1 MLMGEKIFIIGGVAA
16 GTKAAAKIKRENPK
30 AEVVVV
36 TKDEHISYAGCGLP
50 YYIGGV
56 IEEKRELVVKTPE
69 DFKLLTDIDVFIK
82 HEAVKIDTE
91 GKAVEVKDLSK
102 GEIKTFSYDKL
113 VIATGAS
120 PFVPPIEGR
129 DLEGVFSVRTVSDA
143 LAIRELV
150 DKGEIKKA
158 VIVGGGFIG
167 LEVAE
172 NLHDRKVDVSIVE
185 LVDHILPPFDQ
196 EIALLAQNHMEE
208 EGVHIYTGE
217 KVLSL
222 IGAEGKVQKVVTDQR
237 ELEADLVIMSVGV
250 RPNTNLAKEIG
261 VALGSTGA
269 IKVNEYMETNI
280 KDVYAV
286 GDCAESVN
294 LITKQPAW
302 YPMGSTANKMGR
314 VAGINMENE
323 EKDGLKGVLG
333 TTIVKLFKY
342 NAAKT
347 GLSERDAKK
356 AGFEV
361 ETALVP
367 ANDKAHYYPGY
378 REIITK
384 LIVDKKTHKVL
395 GAQVIGEGVVD
406 KPIDIIATAITFG
419 ARVEDLEKLD
429 LAYAPPFSMAM
440 SSTILA
446 ANVLRNKL
454 TGRVQGI
461 GPIELKNRRDELQV
475 VDVRDEGSFMI
486 GTVPGAVNIPSG
498 QLYMRVQEL
507 DPHKETVL
515 VCKVGKNA
523 FLSYIKLKELG
534 FENVKI
540 LEGGMNAY
548 PFERE

>member
-1 MLMGEKIFIIGGVAA
+1 MAEKILVIGGVAA
-16 GTKAAAKIKRENPK
+16 GTKAAAKLKRENPK
-30 AEVVVV
+30 AEIGIV
-36 TKDEHISYAGCGLP
+36 TKDEYISYAGCGLP

-56 IEEKRELVVKTPE
+56 IEEKHELVVKTPE
-69 DFKLLTDIDVFIK
+69 DFKAVTGIDVLTK
-82 HEAVKIDTE
+82 HEAVTINKEEKNVT
-91 GKAVEVKDLSK
+91 VKDLTTRETK
-102 GEIKTFSYDKL
+102 CFEYDQL
-113 VIATGAS
+113 IIATGAS
-120 PFVPPIEGR
+120 PFVPPIEGK
-129 DLEGVFSVRTVSDA
+129 DLKGVFSVRTVSDA
-143 LAIRELV
+143 LKIRELV
-150 DKGEIKKA
+150 DQGEVKKA

-172 NLHDRKVDVSIVE
+172 NLHERNIEVALVE
-185 LVDHILPPFDQ
+185 LIDHILPPFDE
-196 EIALLAQNHMEE
+196 EIALYAQNYMQEQ
-208 EGVHIYTGE
+208 GVNIYTGE

-222 IGAEGKVQKVVTDQR
+222 AGDAKVTKVITDQR

-250 RPNTNLAKEIG
+250 RPNVNLAKEIG
-261 VALGSTGA
+261 IEIGTTGA

-280 KDVYAV
+280 KDIYAV
-286 GDCAESVN
+286 GDCAENVN
-294 LITKQPAW
+294 LVTGKPAW

-314 VAGINMENE
+314 VAGINMANE

-333 TTIVKLFKY
+333 TTVVKLFKM

-347 GLSERDAKK
+347 GLSERDAKE

-384 LIVDKKTHKVL
+384 LVVDKNTHKVL

-406 KPIDIIATAITFG
+406 KPIDIVATAITFG
-419 ARVEDLEKLD
+419 AKVEDLQKID

-446 ANVLRNKL
+446 ASVLTNKL
-454 TGRVQGI
+454 TGRVKGI
-461 GPIELKNRRDELQV
+461 GPIECKNRLNEIQV
-475 VDVRDEGSFMI
+475 VDVRDEASFMI
-486 GTVPGAVNIPSG
+486 GTIPGAVNIPSG
-498 QLYMRVQEL
+498 ALYMRANEL
-507 DPHKETVL
+507 DQTKETVL
-515 VCKVGKNA
+515 VCKIGKNA
-523 FLSYIKLKELG
+523 YLSYLKLKELG
-534 FENVKI
+534 FKNVRI